1 MGSPPQLASTLFGK
15 ARRAVMA
22 LTYGH
27 PDESFHLRR
36 IARFAGIGMGVVQ
49 RELQQLTQVGILRRT
64 VSGRQVYYQANRDS
78 PVFEELHGLVLKTA
92 GVADVVRDALV
103 AIGDRVAVAFIY
115 GSVARAGETRGSDVD
130 VMVVGNASFTECV
143 DALGPAQ
150 ERLGREVNPTVYPPA
165 EWTGVGGGLE
175 LARLTARSGPL
186 PVPGDG
192 PSEPPPLMS
201 VRKTGPHALLQVAG
215 EWMVAPPWSL
225 GPYVEFT
232 ASPFRSFQFGFKIG
246 FGR

>member
-1 MGSPPQLASTLFGK
+1 MMVVRRGGRRQASPPPGVPVGASV
-15 ARRAVMA
+15 RRAR
-22 LTYGH
+22 GI
-27 PDESFHLRR
+27 RR
-36 IARFAGIGMGVVQ
+36 EQDIVDPAPLGRDRAAG
-49 RELQQLTQVGILRRT
+49 
-64 VSGRQVYYQANRDS
+64 A
-78 PVFEELHGLVLKTA
+78 A
-92 GVADVVRDALV
+92 A
-103 AIGDRVAVAFIY
+103 
-115 GSVARAGETRGSDVD
+115 SVDLD
-130 VMVVGNASFTECV
+130 V